1 MIENII
7 NDHGG
12 LHDRITHTIYL
23 RQFLLAETEAY
34 LKSRKILWPRLT
46 IVEAYMMLGGVPY
59 YLSLLNPSE
68 SLAQNIDRIYFRK
81 NSELGQEYRRLY
93 SSLFK
98 APDPYI
104 RIVEVLS
111 KNKQGMTRNEIADS
125 LKMSSSG
132 TLSKHLENLEYCDI
146 IRRYV
151 TKVGG
156 KPKTN
161 EAYFQLVD
169 LFTLFHLTFSKKL
182 TTEDYWEQHLNTPV
196 INTWQGLAFEHVC
209 MVHINQIRHA
219 LGLDRIAVEYYSWRS
234 STPPHA
240 QVDMIIERADH
251 LINLCEIKYTQAE
264 YVITSDESQPGWMV
278 SFQEDTYRFLV
289 DPASRKVTGELMLP
303 WNAVFIAGSAFEG
316 GANHVEWNRNGM
328 LPFERDHDN
337 PYVFS
342 WTGELGEFGGV
353 VEPGR
358 FKLEGQMTW
367 GPRELHPYVQDE
379 DLLSSTQM
387 RQGGDDTKWHVYIP
401 GTYHIV
407 VDLFNETFH
416 AELIAGA
423 NTYETDGVDG
433 IDGTSDGMPTA
444 VYNMGGVRM
453 PSLQKGLNIVRTSDG
468 KVRKIYC
475 K

>member
-1 MIENII
+1 MSVRRVFLPII
-7 NDHGG
+7 C
-12 LHDRITHTIYL
+12 
-23 RQFLLAETEAY
+23 LLVA
-34 LKSRKILWPRLT
+34 IP
-46 IVEAYMMLGGVPY
+46 
-59 YLSLLNPSE
+59 
-68 SLAQNIDRIYFRK
+68 SLAQDFNELWATGSAVPDGTCQLVKRPDGQFRFAGAL
-81 NSELGQEYRRLY
+81 NQGEL
-93 SSLFK
+93 K
-98 APDPYI
+98 I
-104 RIVEVLS
+104 
-111 KNKQGMTRNEIADS
+111 MTTETFQKGVTQF
-125 LKMSSSG
+125 LK
-132 TLSKHLENLEYCDI
+132 
-146 IRRYV
+146 
-151 TKVGG
+151 
-156 KPKTN
+156 P
-161 EAYFQLVD
+161 QLVD
-169 LFTLFHLTFSKKL
+169 SYLVNKG
-182 TTEDYWEQHLNTPV
+182 LN
-196 INTWQGLAFEHVC
+196 
-209 MVHINQIRHA
+209 
-219 LGLDRIAVEYYSWRS
+219 
-234 STPPHA
+234 
-240 QVDMIIERADH
+240 
-251 LINLCEIKYTQAE
+251 
-264 YVITSDESQPGWMV
+264 YVITSDESQPGWVV

-303 WNAVFIAGSAFEG
+303 WNEVFIAGSAFEG

-453 PSLQKGLNIVRTSDG
+453 PSLQKGLNIVRTADG

>member
-1 MIENII
+1 MSVRRVFLPII
-7 NDHGG
+7 C
-12 LHDRITHTIYL
+12 
-23 RQFLLAETEAY
+23 LLVA
-34 LKSRKILWPRLT
+34 IP
-46 IVEAYMMLGGVPY
+46 
-59 YLSLLNPSE
+59 
-68 SLAQNIDRIYFRK
+68 SLAQDFDELWATGSAVPDGTCQLVKRPDGQFRFAGAL
-81 NSELGQEYRRLY
+81 NQGEL
-93 SSLFK
+93 K
-98 APDPYI
+98 I
-104 RIVEVLS
+104 
-111 KNKQGMTRNEIADS
+111 MTTETFQKGVTQF
-125 LKMSSSG
+125 LK
-132 TLSKHLENLEYCDI
+132 
-146 IRRYV
+146 
-151 TKVGG
+151 
-156 KPKTN
+156 P
-161 EAYFQLVD
+161 QLVD
-169 LFTLFHLTFSKKL
+169 SYLVNKG
-182 TTEDYWEQHLNTPV
+182 LN
-196 INTWQGLAFEHVC
+196 
-209 MVHINQIRHA
+209 
-219 LGLDRIAVEYYSWRS
+219 
-234 STPPHA
+234 
-240 QVDMIIERADH
+240 
-251 LINLCEIKYTQAE
+251 
-264 YVITSDESQPGWMV
+264 YVITSDESQPGWVV

-289 DPASRKVTGELMLP
+289 DLTSRKVTGELMLP
-303 WNAVFIAGSAFEG
+303 WNEVFIAGSAFEG

-433 IDGTSDGMPTA
+433 IEGTSDGMPTA

-453 PSLQKGLNIVRTSDG
+453 PSLQKGLNIVRTADG

>member
-1 MIENII
+1 MSVRRVFLPII
-7 NDHGG
+7 C
-12 LHDRITHTIYL
+12 
-23 RQFLLAETEAY
+23 LLVA
-34 LKSRKILWPRLT
+34 IP
-46 IVEAYMMLGGVPY
+46 
-59 YLSLLNPSE
+59 
-68 SLAQNIDRIYFRK
+68 SLAQNFDELWATGSAVPDGTCQLVKRPDGQFRFAGAL
-81 NSELGQEYRRLY
+81 NQGEL
-93 SSLFK
+93 K
-98 APDPYI
+98 I
-104 RIVEVLS
+104 
-111 KNKQGMTRNEIADS
+111 MTTETFQKGVTQF
-125 LKMSSSG
+125 LK
-132 TLSKHLENLEYCDI
+132 
-146 IRRYV
+146 
-151 TKVGG
+151 
-156 KPKTN
+156 P
-161 EAYFQLVD
+161 QLVD
-169 LFTLFHLTFSKKL
+169 SYLVNKG
-182 TTEDYWEQHLNTPV
+182 LN
-196 INTWQGLAFEHVC
+196 
-209 MVHINQIRHA
+209 
-219 LGLDRIAVEYYSWRS
+219 
-234 STPPHA
+234 
-240 QVDMIIERADH
+240 
-251 LINLCEIKYTQAE
+251 
-264 YVITSDESQPGWMV
+264 YVITSDESQPGWVV

-289 DPASRKVTGELMLP
+289 DLTSRKVTGELMLP
-303 WNAVFIAGSAFEG
+303 WNEVFIAGSAFEG

-453 PSLQKGLNIVRTSDG
+453 PSLQKGLNIVRTADG

>member
-1 MIENII
+1 MSVRRVFLPII
-7 NDHGG
+7 C
-12 LHDRITHTIYL
+12 
-23 RQFLLAETEAY
+23 LLVA
-34 LKSRKILWPRLT
+34 IP
-46 IVEAYMMLGGVPY
+46 
-59 YLSLLNPSE
+59 
-68 SLAQNIDRIYFRK
+68 SLAQDFNELWATGSAVPDGTCQLVKRPDGQFRFAGAL
-81 NSELGQEYRRLY
+81 NQGEL
-93 SSLFK
+93 K
-98 APDPYI
+98 I
-104 RIVEVLS
+104 
-111 KNKQGMTRNEIADS
+111 MTTETFQKGVTQF
-125 LKMSSSG
+125 LK
-132 TLSKHLENLEYCDI
+132 
-146 IRRYV
+146 
-151 TKVGG
+151 
-156 KPKTN
+156 P
-161 EAYFQLVD
+161 QLVD
-169 LFTLFHLTFSKKL
+169 S
-182 TTEDYWEQHLNTPV
+182 Y
-196 INTWQGLAFEHVC
+196 
-209 MVHINQIRHA
+209 
-219 LGLDRIAVEYYSWRS
+219 
-234 STPPHA
+234 
-240 QVDMIIERADH
+240 
-251 LINLCEIKYTQAE
+251 LINKGLN
-264 YVITSDESQPGWMV
+264 YVITSDESQPGWVV
-278 SFQEDTYRFLV
+278 SFHEDTYRFLV

-303 WNAVFIAGSAFEG
+303 WNEVFIAGSAFEG

-453 PSLQKGLNIVRTSDG
+453 PSLQKGLNIVRTADG

>member
-1 MIENII
+1 MSVRRVFLPII
-7 NDHGG
+7 C
-12 LHDRITHTIYL
+12 
-23 RQFLLAETEAY
+23 LLVA
-34 LKSRKILWPRLT
+34 IP
-46 IVEAYMMLGGVPY
+46 
-59 YLSLLNPSE
+59 
-68 SLAQNIDRIYFRK
+68 SLAQDFDELWATGSAVPDGTCQLVKRPDGQFRFAGAL
-81 NSELGQEYRRLY
+81 NQGEL
-93 SSLFK
+93 K
-98 APDPYI
+98 I
-104 RIVEVLS
+104 
-111 KNKQGMTRNEIADS
+111 MTTETFQKGVTQF
-125 LKMSSSG
+125 LK
-132 TLSKHLENLEYCDI
+132 
-146 IRRYV
+146 
-151 TKVGG
+151 
-156 KPKTN
+156 P
-161 EAYFQLVD
+161 QLVD
-169 LFTLFHLTFSKKL
+169 SYLVNKG
-182 TTEDYWEQHLNTPV
+182 LN
-196 INTWQGLAFEHVC
+196 
-209 MVHINQIRHA
+209 
-219 LGLDRIAVEYYSWRS
+219 
-234 STPPHA
+234 
-240 QVDMIIERADH
+240 
-251 LINLCEIKYTQAE
+251 
-264 YVITSDESQPGWMV
+264 YVITSDESQPGWVV

-303 WNAVFIAGSAFEG
+303 WNEVFIAGSAFEG

-433 IDGTSDGMPTA
+433 IEGTSDGMPTA

-453 PSLQKGLNIVRTSDG
+453 PSLQKGLNIVRTADG

>member
-1 MIENII
+1 MSVRRVFLPII
-7 NDHGG
+7 C
-12 LHDRITHTIYL
+12 
-23 RQFLLAETEAY
+23 LLVA
-34 LKSRKILWPRLT
+34 IP
-46 IVEAYMMLGGVPY
+46 
-59 YLSLLNPSE
+59 
-68 SLAQNIDRIYFRK
+68 SLAQDFNELWATGSAVPDGTCQLVKRPDGQFRFAGAL
-81 NSELGQEYRRLY
+81 NQGEL
-93 SSLFK
+93 K
-98 APDPYI
+98 I
-104 RIVEVLS
+104 
-111 KNKQGMTRNEIADS
+111 MTTETFQKGVTQF
-125 LKMSSSG
+125 LK
-132 TLSKHLENLEYCDI
+132 
-146 IRRYV
+146 
-151 TKVGG
+151 
-156 KPKTN
+156 P
-161 EAYFQLVD
+161 QLVD
-169 LFTLFHLTFSKKL
+169 SYLVNKG
-182 TTEDYWEQHLNTPV
+182 LN
-196 INTWQGLAFEHVC
+196 
-209 MVHINQIRHA
+209 
-219 LGLDRIAVEYYSWRS
+219 
-234 STPPHA
+234 
-240 QVDMIIERADH
+240 
-251 LINLCEIKYTQAE
+251 
-264 YVITSDESQPGWMV
+264 YVITSDESQPGWVV

-303 WNAVFIAGSAFEG
+303 WNEVFIAGSAFEG

-379 DLLSSTQM
+379 DLLSSTQI
-387 RQGGDDTKWHVYIP
+387 REGGDDTKWHVYIP

-453 PSLQKGLNIVRTSDG
+453 PSLQKGLNIVRTADG

>member
-1 MIENII
+1 MSVRKVFLHII
-7 NDHGG
+7 C
-12 LHDRITHTIYL
+12 
-23 RQFLLAETEAY
+23 LLVA
-34 LKSRKILWPRLT
+34 IP
-46 IVEAYMMLGGVPY
+46 
-59 YLSLLNPSE
+59 
-68 SLAQNIDRIYFRK
+68 SLAQNFDELWATGSAVPDGTCPLVKRPDGQFRFAGAL
-81 NSELGQEYRRLY
+81 NQGEL
-93 SSLFK
+93 K
-98 APDPYI
+98 I
-104 RIVEVLS
+104 
-111 KNKQGMTRNEIADS
+111 MTTETFQKGVTQF
-125 LKMSSSG
+125 LK
-132 TLSKHLENLEYCDI
+132 
-146 IRRYV
+146 
-151 TKVGG
+151 
-156 KPKTN
+156 P
-161 EAYFQLVD
+161 QLVD
-169 LFTLFHLTFSKKL
+169 S
-182 TTEDYWEQHLNTPV
+182 Y
-196 INTWQGLAFEHVC
+196 
-209 MVHINQIRHA
+209 
-219 LGLDRIAVEYYSWRS
+219 
-234 STPPHA
+234 
-240 QVDMIIERADH
+240 
-251 LINLCEIKYTQAE
+251 LINKGLN
-264 YVITSDESQPGWMV
+264 YVITSDESQPGWVV

-303 WNAVFIAGSAFEG
+303 WNEVFIAGSAFEG

-423 NTYETDGVDG
+423 NTYETDGVTG
-433 IDGTSDGMPTA
+433 MEGTSDSMPTA
-444 VYNMGGVRM
+444 VFNMGGVRM
-453 PSLQKGLNIVRTSDG
+453 PSLQKGLNIVRTADG

>member
-1 MIENII
+1 MSVRRVFLPII
-7 NDHGG
+7 C
-12 LHDRITHTIYL
+12 
-23 RQFLLAETEAY
+23 LLVA
-34 LKSRKILWPRLT
+34 IP
-46 IVEAYMMLGGVPY
+46 
-59 YLSLLNPSE
+59 
-68 SLAQNIDRIYFRK
+68 SLAQDFDELWATGSAVPDGTCQLVKRPDGQFRFAGAL
-81 NSELGQEYRRLY
+81 NQGELKTTTTETFQKGVTQ
-93 SSLFK
+93 F
-98 APDPYI
+98 
-104 RIVEVLS
+104 
-111 KNKQGMTRNEIADS
+111 
-125 LKMSSSG
+125 LK
-132 TLSKHLENLEYCDI
+132 
-146 IRRYV
+146 
-151 TKVGG
+151 
-156 KPKTN
+156 P
-161 EAYFQLVD
+161 QLVD
-169 LFTLFHLTFSKKL
+169 SYLVNKG
-182 TTEDYWEQHLNTPV
+182 LN
-196 INTWQGLAFEHVC
+196 
-209 MVHINQIRHA
+209 
-219 LGLDRIAVEYYSWRS
+219 
-234 STPPHA
+234 
-240 QVDMIIERADH
+240 
-251 LINLCEIKYTQAE
+251 
-264 YVITSDESQPGWMV
+264 YVITSDESQPGWVV

-303 WNAVFIAGSAFEG
+303 WNEVFIAGSAFEG

-453 PSLQKGLNIVRTSDG
+453 PSLQKGLNIVRTADG

>member
-1 MIENII
+1 MSVRRVFLPII
-7 NDHGG
+7 C
-12 LHDRITHTIYL
+12 
-23 RQFLLAETEAY
+23 LLVA
-34 LKSRKILWPRLT
+34 IP
-46 IVEAYMMLGGVPY
+46 
-59 YLSLLNPSE
+59 
-68 SLAQNIDRIYFRK
+68 SLAQDFNELWATGSAVPDGTCQLVKRPDGQFRFAGAL
-81 NSELGQEYRRLY
+81 NQGEL
-93 SSLFK
+93 K
-98 APDPYI
+98 I
-104 RIVEVLS
+104 
-111 KNKQGMTRNEIADS
+111 MTTETFQKGVTQF
-125 LKMSSSG
+125 LK
-132 TLSKHLENLEYCDI
+132 
-146 IRRYV
+146 
-151 TKVGG
+151 
-156 KPKTN
+156 P
-161 EAYFQLVD
+161 QLVD
-169 LFTLFHLTFSKKL
+169 S
-182 TTEDYWEQHLNTPV
+182 Y
-196 INTWQGLAFEHVC
+196 
-209 MVHINQIRHA
+209 
-219 LGLDRIAVEYYSWRS
+219 
-234 STPPHA
+234 
-240 QVDMIIERADH
+240 
-251 LINLCEIKYTQAE
+251 LINKGLN
-264 YVITSDESQPGWMV
+264 YVITSDESQPGWVV
-278 SFQEDTYRFLV
+278 SFQEDAYRFLV

-303 WNAVFIAGSAFEG
+303 WNEVFIAGSAFEG

-433 IDGTSDGMPTA
+433 IEGTSDGMPTA

-453 PSLQKGLNIVRTSDG
+453 PSLQKGLNIVRTADG